1 MAAQVRAMLPQFWGI
16 YGSTSTICSINGHP
30 PRDLSS
36 MGAGKTAPAL
46 VNRWYCNATEMKMQ
60 LKNAKTPRIFLEIQ
74 KMTAVSMEKW

>member
-1 MAAQVRAMLPQFWGI
+1 
-16 YGSTSTICSINGHP
+16 
-30 PRDLSS
+30 

-74 KMTAVSMEKW
+74 KMTAVSMENGNLRQRFSSLKNCGQKKLEKYWIFL